1 MASEV
6 GRAAGSRRPLAL
18 TMGDPAGV
26 GLDITLAAWRDR
38 DRSSIPPFILY
49 ADPLAVAERAGV
61 LDLPIDL
68 AVTEDLETAGKV
80 FAERLPVRPVPL
92 AAPVLPGR
100 SDVLNAGGIIAAI
113 DLAVADAVAGRVS
126 GVTTNPIAKSTLLR
140 AGFHHPGHTE
150 YLAELAERHR
160 PGRHWVPVMMLASD
174 ILRVVP
180 LTVHVP
186 IARVPELLSTP
197 RVIETVHIVAEAM
210 IADFGIVR
218 PRIAVT
224 GLNPHA
230 GEAGTIGRE
239 EVTVIGPAVATLQ
252 AEGFAVTGPH
262 SADSLFHGPSRER
275 YDAVV
280 TMYHDQALIPIKTL
294 AFDTAVNVT
303 LGLPFV
309 RTSPDHGTAF
319 DLAGTGTASPSSL
332 VAALKLG
339 ADLADRRVSAAHHA

>member
-6 GRAAGSRRPLAL
+6 GRAAASRRPLAL
-18 TMGDPAGV
+18 TMGDPAGI
-26 GLDITLAAWRDR
+26 GLDITLMAWRDR
-38 DRSSIPPFILY
+38 DSSSVPPFILY
-49 ADPLAVAERAGV
+49 ADPVAVAERARV
-61 LDLPIDL
+61 LGIDAEL
-68 AVTEDLETAGKV
+68 AVSEDPEKGAEA
-80 FAERLPVRPVPL
+80 FARRLPVRPVPV
-92 AAPVLPGR
+92 AVSTVAGR
-100 SDVLNAGGIIAAI
+100 TEMLNAGGIIAAI

-126 GVTTNPIAKSTLLR
+126 AVATNPIAKSTLLR
-140 AGFHHPGHTE
+140 AGFRHPGHTE
-150 YLAELAERHR
+150 YLAELAERHH
-160 PGRHWVPVMMLASD
+160 PGRRWVPVMMLASD
-174 ILRVVP
+174 VLRVVP

-186 IARVPELLSTP
+186 ISRVPELLSVP
-197 RVIETVHIVAEAM
+197 RVVETVRIVAEAM
-210 IADFGIVR
+210 AADFGIAR

-239 EVTVIGPAVATLQ
+239 EVTTIGPAIAALQ
-252 AEGFAVTGPH
+252 SEGVVVTGPH
-262 SADSLFHGPSRER
+262 SADSLFHSEARKR

-319 DLAGTGTASPSSL
+319 DIAGTGAASPTSL

-339 ADLADRRVSAAHHA
+339 ANMADRRAAATHHA

>member
-18 TMGDPAGV
+18 TMGDPAGI

-38 DRSSIPPFILY
+38 ARIPLPPFVLY
-49 ADPLAVAERAGV
+49 ADPLAVAERARRLG
-61 LDLPIDL
+61 LDVDLNVSEDL
-68 AVTEDLETAGKV
+68 AAGYEA
-80 FAERLPVRPVPL
+80 FGRSLPVRPVPL
-92 AAPVLPGR
+92 ASPVVAGR
-100 SDVLNAGGIIAAI
+100 SEILNAGAIIAAI
-113 DLAVADAVAGRVS
+113 DLAVADTVAGRAS
-126 GVTTNPIAKSTLLR
+126 AVTTNPIAKSTLLK
-140 AGFHHPGHTE
+140 AGFRHPGHTE
-150 YLAELAERHR
+150 YLAELAERHH
-160 PGRHWVPVMMLASD
+160 PGGRWVPVMMLASD

-186 IARVPELLSTP
+186 IARVPELLSTS
-197 RVIETVHIVAEAM
+197 RVVETVSIVAQAM
-210 IADFGIVR
+210 TADFGIAR

-239 EVTVIGPAVATLQ
+239 EMVQIAPAIAALK
-252 AEGFAVTGPH
+252 AEGLAVTGPH
-262 SADSLFHGPSRER
+262 SADSLFHGEARKH

-294 AFDTAVNVT
+294 SFDTAVNVT

-319 DLAGTGTASPSSL
+319 DIAGTGAASPSSL
-332 VAALKLG
+332 VAALKL
-339 ADLADRRVSAAHHA
+339 AAELAERRAAAASHA

>member
-18 TMGDPAGV
+18 TMGDPAGI
-26 GLDITLAAWRDR
+26 GLDITLLAWRDR
-38 DRSSIPPFILY
+38 AKNGVPPFILY
-49 ADPLAVAERAGV
+49 AEPAAVAARARALGIAVELAVS
-61 LDLPIDL
+61 
-68 AVTEDLETAGKV
+68 EDLGAGSDA
-80 FAERLPVRPVPL
+80 FAARLPVRPVPL
-92 AAPVLPGR
+92 AVPVVAGR
-100 SDVLNAGGIIAAI
+100 TEMLNAGGIIAAI
-113 DLAVADAVAGRVS
+113 DFAVADAVAGRVS
-126 GVTTNPIAKSTLLR
+126 AVATNPIAKSTLLR
-140 AGFHHPGHTE
+140 AGFRHPGHTE
-150 YLAELAERHR
+150 YLAELAGRHH
-160 PGRHWVPVMMLASD
+160 PGRQWVPVMMLASD

-186 IARVPELLSTP
+186 ITRVPELLTAARIS
-197 RVIETVHIVAEAM
+197 ETVRIVAEAM
-210 IADFGIVR
+210 ASDFGIAK

-239 EVTVIGPAVATLQ
+239 EVAIIGPAIASLQ
-252 AEGFAVTGPH
+252 AEGIVVTGPH
-262 SADSLFHGPSRER
+262 SADSLFHGEARKR

-319 DLAGTGTASPSSL
+319 DIAGTGAASPSSL
-332 VAALKLG
+332 VAALKL
-339 ADLADRRVSAAHHA
+339 AAELAERRAAASRHA